1 MGIAFR
7 RKFNS
12 AILESREQRK
22 EQNKKYNYVP
32 IFIIALLTLIP
43 LTTAGNLLRLGVAAL
58 LFVFKDRRN
67 SKLHKKMMPIF
78 LAMIA
83 SVLLPWITV
92 VLVEGSANFSVTL
105 HELQRFAFYILLIM
119 VVYDYKVPFKCIY
132 WISIA
137 ILLFNFTI
145 QLLQFNDVEW
155 VNDFIRQYY
164 LVGSDTHLNL
174 ATTKYGTANFRSG
187 SIYMNPNVYMVIP
200 CSVLCVILQANIK
213 KPSLLNYLFAVICIW
228 SLLLT
233 GSRTTFIVAVAIV
246 LVYFVLDKSIGNIKW
261 LILAVGVVLLLLN
274 MDTLQENY
282 RIFDV
287 SAGVESSVGHKLS
300 GLTAY
305 LKNANPIYFV
315 TGSLSSS
322 FAVQVDSEWGYVFA
336 YFGVLGLYWYINF
349 LQLLGRNKDTVP
361 FLSISLRIV
370 ICLIACTAT
379 IVLCMPV
386 FSFFCLVGLVEIE
399 APKIVSESL
408 KSNK

>member
-1 MGIAFR
+1 MKIAFNR
-7 RKFNS
+7 QFNS
-12 AILESREQRK
+12 ATLAETGESK
-22 EQNKKYNYVP
+22 HYNYIPVLV
-32 IFIIALLTLIP
+32 IALLTLIP
-43 LTTAGNLLRLGVAAL
+43 LTTLGNFLRLGVAGV
-58 LFVFKDRRN
+58 LFLFKDRTN
-67 SKLHKKMMPIF
+67 SKMHSKMPPMF
-78 LAMIA
+78 LAMIVGIFL
-83 SVLLPWITV
+83 SCITV
-92 VLVEGSANFSVTL
+92 TLVEGSANFSVTL

-119 VVYDYKVPFKCIY
+119 VVYDYKVPLKFVY
-132 WISIA
+132 WICIA

-155 VNDFIRQYY
+155 VNDFIRQNY
-164 LVGSDTHLNL
+164 LVGSDTHLEL
-174 ATTKYGTANFRSG
+174 ATTKYGNASFRSG

-213 KPSLLNYLFAVICIW
+213 KPSIINYLFSIICIW

-246 LVYFVLDKSIGNIKW
+246 LVYFILDKNIGRIKW
-261 LILAVGVVLLLLN
+261 AILAVGIILLIVN
-274 MDTLQENY
+274 MDALQENY
-282 RIFDV
+282 RVFEV
-287 SAGVESSVGHKLS
+287 SNGMESSVGHKLS

-322 FAVQVDSEWGYVFA
+322 FSPMIDAEWGYIFA
-336 YFGVLGLYWYINF
+336 YFGVIGLYWYINF
-349 LQLLGRNKDTVP
+349 IQLLGRNKDTVP
-361 FLSISLRIV
+361 FLAVSLRIV

-399 APKIVSESL
+399 V
-408 KSNK
+408 

>member
-1 MGIAFR
+1 MEIASN
-7 RKFNS
+7 KQVNS
-12 AILESREQRK
+12 SALTDRSDSK
-22 EQNKKYNYVP
+22 HNYICVL
-32 IFIIALLTLIP
+32 IIALLTLLP
-43 LTTAGNLLRLGVAAL
+43 LSTMGNLLRLGVAGV
-58 LFVFKDRRN
+58 LFLFKDRTN
-67 SKLHKKMMPIF
+67 SKLHSKMPPMF
-78 LAMIA
+78 LAMITGIFL
-83 SVLLPWITV
+83 SCITV
-92 VLVEGSANFSVTL
+92 VLVEGSANFSVTM

-119 VVYDYKVPFKCIY
+119 VVYDYKVSFKFIY
-132 WISIA
+132 WICVA

-145 QLLQFNDVEW
+145 QILQFNGAEW

-174 ATTKYGTANFRSG
+174 ATTKYGTASFRSG

-200 CSVLCVILQANIK
+200 CSVLCVVLQSNIK
-213 KPSLLNYLFAVICIW
+213 NPSLINYLFAGICIW

-246 LVYFVLDKSIGNIKW
+246 LVYFILDKSIGKIKW
-261 LILAVGVVLLLLN
+261 VILAVGVIILAFN
-274 MDTLQENY
+274 IDSLQENY
-282 RIFDV
+282 RIFEV
-287 SAGVESSVGHKLS
+287 SDGIDSSFGHKLS
-300 GLTAY
+300 GLVAY

-322 FAVQVDSEWGYVFA
+322 FAVQVDAEWGYVFV

-399 APKIVSESL
+399 G
-408 KSNK
+408 